1 MTHQNKAVTEPGLP
15 ASRLRRLPTLS
26 PKVIHISDPHCQ
38 ERRRVEAFVEEVYA
52 KAYGGKIISHYPTLM
67 SVQDADGRIFAVV
80 GFRLAAE
87 ENLFLEQYLDHPV
100 ETEICRR
107 TGSITPRS
115 QVVEIGNL
123 ASDGRGATVVLFL
136 ALAEHL
142 RAQRLDYAVATATSE
157 LRGIFGRAGFATVE
171 LAQADRGR
179 LPDAGAAWGSYYQQ
193 APVVLAG
200 SISAA
205 CPPLKTFASGAAK
218 PALRSRLHYRGEV
231 GQ

>member
-1 MTHQNKAVTEPGLP
+1 MTHQNP
-15 ASRLRRLPTLS
+15 ATTRPCLQPSHLRRLPVLS
-26 PKVIHISDPHCQ
+26 PKVIHISDPHRQ
-38 ERRRVEAFVEEVYA
+38 ERRRIEGFVEDVYA
-52 KAYGGKIISHYPTLM
+52 KAYGGKITSHYPTLM

-100 ETEICRR
+100 ETEIGRR
-107 TGSITPRS
+107 TGSATPRS

-136 ALAEHL
+136 AVAEHL
-142 RAQRLDYAVATATSE
+142 RARGLDYAVATATSE
-157 LRGIFGRAGFATVE
+157 LRGIFSRAGFETVE

-205 CPPLKTFASGAAK
+205 CPSLKTFATGTAK
-218 PALRSRLHYRGEV
+218 PALRARLHYRGDAA
-231 GQ
+231 Q